1 MMMFRGMGGGQQQM
15 SRPKL
20 DAMRAQFMLMLD
32 MLRETAQESADS
44 MDANYRWFHPAPNT
58 LAAAVGSPGCGSA
71 SPTVGPELRGCP
83 RRRGNDASRSDL
95 G

>member
-1 MMMFRGMGGGQQQM
+1 
-15 SRPKL
+15 
-20 DAMRAQFMLMLD
+20 MLD

-71 SPTVGPELRGCP
+71 SPTVRT
-83 RRRGNDASRSDL
+83 
-95 G
+95 